1 MHPEDTQAT
10 LQDPKTQT
18 WRDSGTE
25 KQGPQ
30 TLRQETKPGKVER
43 GERISEANE
52 NKPGIVKEAKT
63 GK

>member
-43 GERISEANE
+43 GESKRKQAGHSE
-52 NKPGIVKEAKT
+52 GS
-63 GK
+63 